1 MVAKIFLDRFYIITT
16 PKGSDSIRM
25 TKIVEPS
32 IGAVDFYDQLFE
44 VEVHGLS
51 REISAELI
59 REYKP
64 TRIAPCLT
72 CI

>member
-16 PKGSDSIRM
+16 PKDSDSIRM

-32 IGAVDFYDQLFE
+32 IRAVDFCDQLLKM
-44 VEVHGLS
+44 EVHSLR
-51 REISAELI
+51 REVASQLI